1 MLAFVSISIYEWGKW
16 FMENASKLSD
26 NNKNKELMT
35 LTANELANA
44 LGENYKSVQKM
55 LNILATSGEIEVSE
69 KVVNNRTLKG
79 YKVSIDDIQRIKLR
93 FNPKKH
99 LQNQENPIKLQML
112 ENGNYNAN
120 TAEKLE
126 ENTNG
131 INVKFYEVVQ
141 KNAELTKEVEKLRK
155 DIQEKTN
162 TNVRLD
168 ADLTVAKSELKFIED
183 KSKTYENS
191 YNEKRLEVEK
201 LNKVVKSRNIALI
214 ALGAVFLVFL
224 TVVLTVMLVR

>member
-1 MLAFVSISIYEWGKW
+1 
-16 FMENASKLSD
+16 MENASKLSD

-69 KVVNNRTLKG
+69 KNVNNRTLKG
-79 YKVSIDDIQRIKLR
+79 YKVSIDDIQRIKSR

-120 TAEKLE
+120 TSEKIN
-126 ENTNG
+126 ENTNAT
-131 INVKFYEVVQ
+131 NVKFYEVVQ
-141 KNAELTKEVEKLRK
+141 ENAELTKEVEKLKK
-155 DIQEKTN
+155 DIQEKIN
-162 TNVRLD
+162 TNVQLG

-183 KSKTYENS
+183 KSKNMESAYS
-191 YNEKRLEVEK
+191 EKKLEVDR
-201 LNKVVKSRNIALI
+201 LNKILKSRNIALI
-214 ALGAVFLVFL
+214 TLGAIFLIFV
-224 TVVLTVMLVR
+224 TVVITVSVIK